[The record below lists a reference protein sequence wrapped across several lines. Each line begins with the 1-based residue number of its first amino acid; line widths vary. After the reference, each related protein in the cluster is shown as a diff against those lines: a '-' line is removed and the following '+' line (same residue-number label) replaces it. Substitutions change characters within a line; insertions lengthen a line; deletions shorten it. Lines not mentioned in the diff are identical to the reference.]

1 MSISRTSRNWL
12 TLFEPNLQSG
22 LNPISSYADYAQSF
36 KTLYIDDH
44 KDYGEDRWTGV
55 GMMSNGIV
63 IVLVFTER
71 ERKTIRLISLRKA
84 TKNERARYEKAIE
97 NRLGKN

>member
-36 KTLYIDDH
+36 KTLYIISACPREDDLLQH
-44 KDYGEDRWTGV
+44 KSELSDSTAT
-55 GMMSNGIV
+55 V
-63 IVLVFTER
+63 I
-71 ERKTIRLISLRKA
+71 A
-84 TKNERARYEKAIE
+84 PTKDVVNQVCYI
-97 NRLGKN
+97 